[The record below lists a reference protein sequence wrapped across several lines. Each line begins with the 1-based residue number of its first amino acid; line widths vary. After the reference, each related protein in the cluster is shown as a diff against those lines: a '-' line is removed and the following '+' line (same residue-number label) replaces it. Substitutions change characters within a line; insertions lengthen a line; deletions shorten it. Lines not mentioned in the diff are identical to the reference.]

1 METMTLEM
9 DHISG
14 LLDEVLSH
22 ILSFLP
28 TKLAALTSVL
38 STRWRNLLTLVPNL
52 DISSHNKIVQ
62 LDGSVSCAIYGA
74 IRKDDM
80 YGTMRSFMA
89 FMERDWLCRCKNYV
103 HPDDLNR
110 WIRNVLRHGVSDLEL
125 FMKMV
130 VMILII
136 FCLKRC
142 TFLPKLKTLVISR
155 DLRCKDKLEMLL
167 PAFPVLDELYVK
179 NILWKPWGDTVS
191 SASLKKLTLRAEGT
205 TGEMR
210 MVKHLLE
217 SSPCLEEMKIFAF
230 KDYHTDIFDLVV
242 KMVNLCNES
251 YRVVVFNFLCVIHRI

>member
-1 METMTLEM
+1 MTLEM

-62 LDGSVSCAIYGA
+62 LDGSVFLCNLWCYSQGGYVWNYAELHGFYGKGLA
-74 IRKDDM
+74 LQGNISINKV
-80 YGTMRSFMA
+80 S
-89 FMERDWLCRCKNYV
+89 LKCKNYV

-142 TFLPKLKTLVISR
+142 
-155 DLRCKDKLEMLL
+155 
-167 PAFPVLDELYVK
+167 
-179 NILWKPWGDTVS
+179 S
-191 SASLKKLTLRAEGT
+191 SVG
-205 TGEMR
+205 
-210 MVKHLLE
+210 H
-217 SSPCLEEMKIFAF
+217 
-230 KDYHTDIFDLVV
+230 
-242 KMVNLCNES
+242 
-251 YRVVVFNFLCVIHRI
+251 